1 MTLLLNY
8 RPVLRQPT
16 GIGVYANAVLPA
28 LQGFPHVFIPGGEQG
43 TARQRVRRLAWSQ
56 LRLPQL
62 ARQNGAS
69 LIFTP
74 APEGY
79 LGPQI
84 IPQVV
89 MVHDLRP
96 VSHPDRSLQS
106 LYFRRW
112 VPPLLRQCRHIITNS
127 AFTAGEIQRAT
138 GVSSE
143 GISVIPLGVDAERFR
158 PKASVSLELQ
168 ARPYLLHVGQ
178 DYPHKNLG
186 RLIEAF
192 AAIANTNPDLQLV
205 LAGKPHPSETPRL
218 QAMVRGLGLQER
230 VQFRPYVPAGE
241 LPELLAGALAFVYPS
256 LWEGFG
262 LPVLEAMAAGTPVL
276 TSLGSGTE
284 EVAGDAAL
292 LVDPWDQAALAAAL
306 SDLVRQPQL
315 RKELHFKGLER
326 VRLFSWER
334 TAEATRGALGEILS
348 ALA

>member
-28 LQGFPHVFIPGGEQG
+28 LQAFPHVLIPGGEPG
-43 TARQRVRRLAWSQ
+43 TAQQRLRRLAWSQ

-62 ARQNGAS
+62 ARRHGAS

-79 LGPQI
+79 LGPQA

-96 VSHPDRSLQS
+96 ISHPDRSLQS
-106 LYFRRW
+106 LYFRSW
-112 VPPLLRQCRHIITNS
+112 VPPLLRQCRHIVTNS
-127 AFTAGEIQRAT
+127 AFTAGEIQRTT

-143 GISVIPLGVDAERFR
+143 NISVIPLGVDAERFR
-158 PKASVSLELQ
+158 PVAPGLLDPQ
-168 ARPYLLHVGQ
+168 ACPYLLHVGQ
-178 DYPHKNLG
+178 AYPHKNLG
-186 RLIEAF
+186 RLIDAF
-192 AAIANTNPDLQLV
+192 AAVANAQPEVQLV

-218 QAMVRGLGLQER
+218 QALVRERGLKER
-230 VQFRPYVPAGE
+230 VQFRAYVSAAD

-306 SDLVRQPQL
+306 TDLVRQPQL
-315 RKELHFKGLER
+315 RQELRRKGLER

-334 TAEATRGALGEILS
+334 TAQATRDALGEILS

>member
-16 GIGVYANAVLPA
+16 GIGIYANAVLPA
-28 LQGFPHVFIPGGEQG
+28 LQAFPHVLISGGEQG
-43 TARQRVRRLAWSQ
+43 TARQRLRRLAWSQ

-62 ARQNGAS
+62 ARQSGAS

-79 LGPQI
+79 LGRQI

-96 VSHPDRSLQS
+96 ISHPDRSLQS
-106 LYFRRW
+106 LYFRGW
-112 VPPLLRQCRHIITNS
+112 VPPLLRQCRHIVTNS
-127 AFTAGEIQRAT
+127 AFTAGEIQCAT
-138 GVSSE
+138 GLSSDR
-143 GISVIPLGVDAERFR
+143 ISVIPLGVDTERFR
-158 PKASVSLELQ
+158 PKALGSPELQ
-168 ARPYLLHVGQ
+168 GRPYLLHVGQ
-178 DYPHKNLG
+178 AYPHKNVG

-192 AAIANTNPDLQLV
+192 AAIVNTNPDLQLV

-306 SDLVRQPQL
+306 RDLVRQPQL
-315 RKELHFKGLER
+315 RQELHSKGLER
-326 VRLFSWER
+326 VRLFSWEH
-334 TAEATRGALGEILS
+334 TAQATRDVLGEILS
-348 ALA
+348 AVA